1 MNGRRTLKKWDAA
14 IANELLNNCT
24 GKDRLQLKVLNLCKG
39 VYRTTSMVRKVVS
52 MYNLPEKKRA
62 ARIADLKL
70 THNGF
75 MLLYKFCRAIS
86 DASWRPYTAA
96 EQAMHVAAHQF
107 QNLKRTRKPME
118 WVWQIGF
125 LPESERAHT
134 ACVIWWDIFA
144 DRECTNRFEPF
155 DQWLDGFRNSQF
167 IANSSLRRNLIA
179 VGYPELVAERRVLG
193 EDLEETEE
201 TEIV

>member
-1 MNGRRTLKKWDAA
+1 MSGSTLKKWDAA
-14 IANELLNNCT
+14 IANELLSHCT

-39 VYRTTSMVRKVVS
+39 VYRTTSMLRKIVS
-52 MYNLPEKKRA
+52 MYNLPEPKRE

-75 MLLYKFCRAIS
+75 MLLYAFCRAIS
-86 DASWRPYTAA
+86 DASWRPYTPA
-96 EQAMHVAAHQF
+96 EQAMHVAARQF
-107 QNLKRTRKPME
+107 RHLKRTRKSLE

-134 ACVIWWDIFA
+134 ACVIWWDLFA
-144 DRECTNRFEPF
+144 DRECTNRFKPF
-155 DQWLDGFRNSQF
+155 DQWLDGFKPANF
-167 IANSSLRRNLIA
+167 IANSVLRKNLIA

-201 TEIV
+201 ETV